1 MGMTLLL
8 GGVASGKSRTATALA
23 AGTGRRVTLIATAEA
38 LDDEMVERIARH
50 RAQRPAT
57 WTVVE
62 EPLALTAA
70 IERIAAPDV
79 LIVDCL
85 TLWVSNL
92 LGDGATSDDEV
103 LALAAAAAK
112 ASASRDAPTIVVSN
126 EVGAGIVPANALAR
140 RYRDLLGRVN
150 ATLRGRGGHRGA
162 DGGRPGRDTVGP
174 DDDAGGAMTRLAG
187 LLADLPG
194 PDVAS
199 RDAVAAR
206 AATVLRPTGA
216 LARLDEVAAW
226 LAAWQRTERPAVE
239 RPHAIVFAAD
249 HGVAAAGVSAYPA
262 EVTVAMLDAL
272 EKGAATS
279 AAMARALGVVL
290 DVVDV
295 GVARPTGDLR
305 IEPAMDADRFD
316 DAVGAGVE
324 AVERAAAAG
333 ADLLVFGEM
342 GIGNT
347 TAAAAVAATLYDEPA
362 AEWCG
367 RGTGLDDAGLARKV
381 EAVEACRARV
391 RAGTADPIEI
401 LREAGGAELAA
412 IAGATVAARRHSIPV
427 VLDGYVVTAAV
438 APLASVRADALDH
451 VIAGHRSA
459 EPGHGRLLERL
470 GLAPLLTL
478 ELRLGEGTGAL
489 AAVPLVR
496 LAAVGVVEV
505 ATFQEWGLA

>member
-1 MGMTLLL
+1 MT
-8 GGVASGKSRTATALA
+8 TLA
-23 AGTGRRVTLIATAEA
+23 A
-38 LDDEMVERIARH
+38 
-50 RAQRPAT
+50 
-57 WTVVE
+57 
-62 EPLALTAA
+62 
-70 IERIAAPDV
+70 
-79 LIVDCL
+79 
-85 TLWVSNL
+85 L
-92 LGDGATSDDEV
+92 LE
-103 LALAAAAAK
+103 
-112 ASASRDAPTIVVSN
+112 
-126 EVGAGIVPANALAR
+126 
-140 RYRDLLGRVN
+140 
-150 ATLRGRGGHRGA
+150 
-162 DGGRPGRDTVGP
+162 
-174 DDDAGGAMTRLAG
+174 
-187 LLADLPG
+187 DLPG
-194 PDVAS
+194 PDAAS
-199 RDAVAAR
+199 RAAVTAR

-305 IEPAMDADRFD
+305 IEPAMDAERFD
-316 DAVGAGVE
+316 DAVEAGIE
-324 AVERAAAAG
+324 AVERAVAAG

-362 AEWCG
+362 ADWCG

-391 RAGTADPIEI
+391 RAGTDDPIEI

-412 IAGATVAARRHSIPV
+412 IAGATVAARRRSIPV

-438 APLASVRADALDH
+438 APLASVSGDALDH
-451 VIAGHRSA
+451 AIAGHRSA
-459 EPGHGRLLERL
+459 EPGHGRLLDRL

-478 ELRLGEGTGAL
+478 EMRLGEGTGAL

-496 LAAVGVVEV
+496 LAAVGVVGV

>member
-1 MGMTLLL
+1 MT
-8 GGVASGKSRTATALA
+8 TLA
-23 AGTGRRVTLIATAEA
+23 A
-38 LDDEMVERIARH
+38 
-50 RAQRPAT
+50 
-57 WTVVE
+57 
-62 EPLALTAA
+62 
-70 IERIAAPDV
+70 
-79 LIVDCL
+79 
-85 TLWVSNL
+85 L
-92 LGDGATSDDEV
+92 LEG
-103 LALAAAAAK
+103 
-112 ASASRDAPTIVVSN
+112 
-126 EVGAGIVPANALAR
+126 
-140 RYRDLLGRVN
+140 
-150 ATLRGRGGHRGA
+150 
-162 DGGRPGRDTVGP
+162 
-174 DDDAGGAMTRLAG
+174 
-187 LLADLPG
+187 LPG
-194 PDVAS
+194 PDAAS
-199 RDAVAAR
+199 RAAVTAR

-239 RPHAIVFAAD
+239 RPYAIVFAAD

-305 IEPAMDADRFD
+305 IEPAMDAERFD
-316 DAVGAGVE
+316 DAVEAGIE
-324 AVERAAAAG
+324 AVERAVAAG

-362 AEWCG
+362 ADWCG

-391 RAGTADPIEI
+391 RAGTDDPIEI

-412 IAGATVAARRHSIPV
+412 IAGATVAARRRSIPV

-438 APLASVRADALDH
+438 APLASVSGDALDH
-451 VIAGHRSA
+451 AIAGHRSA
-459 EPGHGRLLERL
+459 EPGHGRLLDRL

-478 ELRLGEGTGAL
+478 EMRLGEGTGAL

-496 LAAVGVVEV
+496 LAAVGVVDV